1 MEDCW
6 GLGVCEVGGSSAP
19 PFPFSYCK
27 SSQDTEGEAAIL
39 QPEGEKPATEG
50 GGAER
55 RKDQRQ

>member
-6 GLGVCEVGGSSAP
+6 RFGVCQVGGSSI

-27 SSQDTEGEAAIL
+27 CSWDTEGDVAIL
-39 QPEGEKPATEG
+39 QPEGEKPSTG
-50 GGAER
+50 GRGAER